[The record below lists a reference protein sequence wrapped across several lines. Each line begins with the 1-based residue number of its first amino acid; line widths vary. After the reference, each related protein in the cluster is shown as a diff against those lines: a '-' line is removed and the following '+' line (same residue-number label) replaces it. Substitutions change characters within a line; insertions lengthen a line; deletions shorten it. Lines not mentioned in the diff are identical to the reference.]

1 MNNKKDMFVEV
12 KITNVGVLDESGT
25 EGFIE
30 FTAEDGRKALMGS
43 FSGEVS
49 YHIIRFMQGDRT
61 SLPTVY
67 NMIEELANLEGL
79 ELEKVEIY
87 PRGNV
92 FRANIYFIGRNGKT
106 VVLQNYR
113 ASDAVALAVFYN
125 MPIYMDDSLLS

>member
-1 MNNKKDMFVEV
+1 MFVEV
-12 KITNVGVLDESGT
+12 KITNVGILDESGS

-30 FTAEDGRKALMGS
+30 FTSDDGRKVLMGS

-49 YHIIRFMQGDRT
+49 YHIMRFMQGDRK

-67 NMIEELANLEGL
+67 NMIEELANYMGL

-92 FRANIYFIGRNGKT
+92 FRANIYFIGRNGKKL
-106 VVLQNYR
+106 VLENYR

-125 MPIYMDDSLLS
+125 MPIYIDETLLS

>member
-1 MNNKKDMFVEV
+1 MFVEV

-30 FTAEDGRKALMGS
+30 FTAQDGRKVVMGS

-49 YHIIRFMQGDRT
+49 YHIIRFMQGDRK

-67 NMIEELANLEGL
+67 NLIEELANSEGL

-87 PRGNV
+87 ARGNV
-92 FRANIYFIGRNGKT
+92 FRANIYFIGRNGKN
-106 VVLQNYR
+106 LILENYR
-113 ASDAVALAVFYN
+113 ASDAVALATFYN
-125 MPIYMDDSLLS
+125 MPIFMDESLFSQ

>member
-1 MNNKKDMFVEV
+1 MFVEV
-12 KITNVGVLDESGT
+12 KITNVGVLDESGS

-30 FTAEDGRKALMGS
+30 FTSSDGRKVLMGS

-49 YHIIRFMQGDRT
+49 YHIMRFMQGDRK

-67 NMIEELANLEGL
+67 NMIEELANYMGL

-92 FRANIYFIGRNGKT
+92 FRANIHFIGRNGKRL
-106 VVLQNYR
+106 VLENYR

-125 MPIYMDDSLLS
+125 MPIFMDETLLS